1 LKLLAQVAPL
11 NTEQGYSSLNIS
23 PLSAIAGDP
32 LSHEHMQ
39 KICLIDLALRQ
50 LFLPANNDQQWLTT
64 NTVSPD

>member
-1 LKLLAQVAPL
+1 VAPL
-11 NTEQGYSSLNIS
+11 NTEQDYSSLNIS

-50 LFLPANNDQQWLTT
+50 LFLPANNDQQLLTT
-64 NTVSPD
+64 NSALPY